1 MDLAAPKW
9 YYRQDPS
16 EYSSHRASMDY
27 GRSSSNNPFVDVD
40 TSFPDPLCKLNLR
53 ETSEFVK
60 SFPVVGTMSRNN
72 SSSNSSSNPT
82 EVEGILEVS
91 AQRRRDGVSSVTSR
105 RTDTTATLLQAPS
118 TPGRPVFGFSVG
130 KNLSRR
136 SFPSKWDDAEKWLM
150 SSSSCHGSP
159 AHALK
164 PLEPPRI
171 SRHCDGFRHSN
182 SNVEVFAE
190 KSRVTEEVVSVVS
203 QFQGSQSLGHEIP
216 AGALNGVSPAS
227 ADVLLKDKFTDDV
240 DTILPKFRCTDPS
253 REGFLFRNSAGE
265 NMKDAGTEV
274 HHRDAGTEMTPLGS
288 STNSRCPTPYKVSS
302 PPRHNTPADR
312 SGPLGMDTCH
322 NNNGGITA
330 IDMNQ
335 LKECHLAKLQLG
347 TQYDSIASIWSS
359 REEEEEDISKSLRHF
374 ETNNANGFQKF
385 GVSESRTGA
394 ASWEDEEKMKCCLR
408 YQREEA
414 KIQAWLNLESAKAE
428 AQSRK
433 LEVKIQKMR
442 SNLEEKLMK
451 RMANVHRKAEEWRE
465 QARQQHSDQ
474 IQKATEQTKKII
486 DHHHHRQDSHFSGY
500 ASCGC
505 FPCTSYH

>member
-1 MDLAAPKW
+1 MDLTTPKW
-9 YYRQDPS
+9 YYCQDPS
-16 EYSSHRASMDY
+16 EYSSHKVPMDY
-27 GRSSSNNPFVDVD
+27 GKTSSNNPFVDAD
-40 TSFPDPLCKLNLR
+40 AFPDPLCKLNLR
-53 ETSEFVK
+53 ETSE
-60 SFPVVGTMSRNN
+60 
-72 SSSNSSSNPT
+72 
-82 EVEGILEVS
+82 
-91 AQRRRDGVSSVTSR
+91 RRDGVSSVTSR
-105 RTDTTATLLQAPS
+105 RTETTATLLQAPS
-118 TPGRPVFGFSVG
+118 TPGRPVFSFSVG

-150 SSSSCHGSP
+150 SSSSCHNSP

-164 PLEPPRI
+164 PLEPPRV

-203 QFQGSQSLGHEIP
+203 QFQESLSLGHENP
-216 AGALNGVSPAS
+216 PRALNGVSPAP
-227 ADVLLKDKFTDDV
+227 ADVILKDKFTDDV

-253 REGFLFRNSAGE
+253 REGFLFRNSASE
-265 NMKDAGTEV
+265 TMKDAGTEV

-288 STNSRCPTPYKVSS
+288 SPNSRCHTPYKFSS

-312 SGPLGMDTCH
+312 SGPLGMDTCYS
-322 NNNGGITA
+322 NNGGITA

-347 TQYDSIASIWSS
+347 TQYDSIASNWSS
-359 REEEEEDISKSLRHF
+359 REEEEEDVSKSLRHF
-374 ETNNANGFQKF
+374 ETNDANGFQKS
-385 GVSESRTGA
+385 GVPESRAGA
-394 ASWEDEEKMKCCLR
+394 ASWEEEEKMKCCLR

-414 KIQAWLNLESAKAE
+414 KIQAWVNLESAKAE

-451 RMANVHRKAEEWRE
+451 RMANVHRRAEEWRA

-474 IQKATEQTKKII
+474 IQKATEPAKKII
-486 DHHHHRQDSHFSGY
+486 NHHHHQDSHFSSY

-505 FPCTSYH
+505 LPCTSHH